1 MSTAII
7 SPDGRV
13 YKTYNRNDW
22 KPDDVLADLTAS
34 VREMPEKISESFR
47 P

>member
-13 YKTYNRNDW
+13 YKTYDRNDW
-22 KPDDVLADLTAS
+22 KPDDVLGDLTAS
-34 VREMPEKISESFR
+34 VRATPDKISESFQR
-47 P
+47 